1 MSKELYHH
9 GIQGQKWGIRNGPP
23 YPLDSSKSTGSKLKS
38 EIVSNIENNT
48 NSFIKSYK
56 SKKYSGSLNKKSID
70 IKSTY
75 MGSIFSF
82 FNIFKDSLKLNEEK
96 EMELNIKNSKENG
109 EFEKINGKHSYIQ
122 DAENVNPNYNSGVEK
137 WENNCALCAIT
148 YDMRRRGF
156 DVTANP
162 SENGRTIEK
171 IADFYNA
178 KVSDFNHFLNSN
190 DFKKKIESEPNGS
203 RGFINCNSGITGEY
217 HVLSY
222 EKTKNDT
229 LIIDSQ
235 SNELYTMDEA
245 FKNLTINEEETK
257 DYFYFRTD
265 DKNPNMDLI
274 YDACTNRKR

>member
-9 GIQGQKWGIRNGPP
+9 GIQGQKWGVRNGPP
-23 YPLDSSKSTGSKLKS
+23 YPLDFSKSTGSKLKN
-38 EIVSNIENNT
+38 EIISNMEDDT
-48 NSFIKSYK
+48 NSFIKKYK
-56 SKKYSGSLNKKSID
+56 LKKYSGSLNKKSID
-70 IKSTY
+70 IKITY

-82 FNIFKDSLKLNEEK
+82 FNIFKDSLKSNEEK
-96 EMELNIKNSKENG
+96 EIELNIKKSKENG
-109 EFEKINGKHSYIQ
+109 EFKKINEKHSYIQ
-122 DAENVNPNYNSGVEK
+122 DIKNVNPNYNSGVEK
-137 WENNCALCAIT
+137 WKNNCALCAIT

-171 IADFYNA
+171 IADFYNV
-178 KVSDFNHFLNSN
+178 KVSDFNHFSNSN
-190 DFKKKIESEPNGS
+190 DFKKEIESEPTGS

-222 EKTKNDT
+222 EKTKNDI

-235 SNELYTMDEA
+235 SNELYTMNKA

-265 DKNPNMDLI
+265 DKNLNMDLI